1 MGFLGLR
8 VSFFRFKSLALW
20 EMVLSGED
28 GALRDRAN
36 DNSRNQDETQ
46 LHTPVHP
53 PKITTEEGPI
63 DLSTLERGKGPGSRE
78 KKRESR
84 RVLDLNPAGHSIS
97 QVQWLDAAA
106 MPRLPHHQ
114 HAAAFGFLRPF
125 PFQRVHTFVHAIFVL
140 TSYSFICIRMIC
152 ILCFASLCVFVPWR
166 M

>member
-1 MGFLGLR
+1 
-8 VSFFRFKSLALW
+8 
-20 EMVLSGED
+20 MVLSGED

-36 DNSRNQDETQ
+36 NHSRNQDETQ

-53 PKITTEEGPI
+53 PKITAEEGPI
-63 DLSTLERGKGPGSRE
+63 DLSTLARGKGPGSRE

-84 RVLDLNPAGHSIS
+84 RVLDLNPARHSIS
-97 QVQWLDAAA
+97 KSSGLVPPRCLDATPSA
-106 MPRLPHHQ
+106 RHGI
-114 HAAAFGFLRPF
+114 GFLRPF